1 MGVEAINV
9 KQMTLY
15 KLSNMCGLPALG
27 PCSGTQLYVEEKQYE
42 NAGQM
47 ERLDAI
53 RLPALSLN
61 QFRLHRA

>member
-1 MGVEAINV
+1 
-9 KQMTLY
+9 
-15 KLSNMCGLPALG
+15 MCGLPALG